1 MPIIQRYSNIK
12 NGGIVFIGNTL
23 GLSKAA
29 NANSPGVLGSIGA
42 FVSTDT
48 SLQVNGFPAGTT
60 LDYTKNSSSAQ
71 FALPA
76 GSTILYA
83 ELVWGGLFRS
93 STNNISAIPNTRAK
107 SEKKQNAV

>member
-48 SLQVNGFPAGTT
+48 SLQVNGFPAGAT

-71 FALPA
+71 LALPA
-76 GSTILYA
+76 GSTVLYA